1 MLTPYRVGDYVGVE
15 GPRDARDAVPLLNQ
29 SSRTNITGNPPMTQL
44 VVSKQYVQSVAQG
57 VLTMVGVYNEL
68 VGGDEE

>member
-1 MLTPYRVGDYVGVE
+1 
-15 GPRDARDAVPLLNQ
+15 
-29 SSRTNITGNPPMTQL
+29 MTQL
-44 VVSKQYVQSVAQG
+44 AVSKQYVQSVAQG